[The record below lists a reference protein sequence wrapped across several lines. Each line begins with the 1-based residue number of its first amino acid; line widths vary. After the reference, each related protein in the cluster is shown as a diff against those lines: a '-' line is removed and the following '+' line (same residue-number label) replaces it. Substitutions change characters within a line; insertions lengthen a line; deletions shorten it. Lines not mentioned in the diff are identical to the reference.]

1 MQKIQY
7 LRTYDIQKNQD
18 IQYTK
23 YKWIKGNAKNTK
35 SQNIQKTKNKD
46 MQ

>member
-23 YKWIKGNAKNTK
+23 YKWIKGNAKNPKT
-35 SQNIQKTKNKD
+35 QNIQNTKIQD
-46 MQ
+46 V